1 MSTVRGCVTGLSL
14 ILLAVLSAQVQ
25 AIDADLNLASRILK
39 QVEQGLDRLRPGDV
53 ASYNRLSSKLNRA
66 AKHLETTQS
75 KSLPEYT
82 NAVKHWGMLQA
93 RMVEIANNWNAQ
105 RQNAQAAQTPPASKS
120 TSTNKS
126 PAESKSA
133 QVNKS
138 PPANKPSPGKIQP
151 APAVEPVDLDPL
163 MTKYQRSNLPKLP
176 DNATAEQAR
185 TWARQM
191 KGLQTTQLQND
202 LASIDSALKSG
213 AASKSDA
220 DRVRRWVSDIFQ
232 GNIKQTIR
240 QKVQINEGTVE
251 SMLYMADMI
260 NAVKPGDK
268 NGAYRFA
275 GDEKLQNNRMRL
287 DDALRAGSVLVVF
300 DELFGGGST
309 TRADKLKRIESARTK
324 LDELAPLAAEQARYF
339 ARAPKK
345 QPPVIKEFLAPI
357 AQKYWL
363 NGSVTAE
370 SESDG
375 SIWIDAYDVADITH
389 NGKIWIESNE
399 RGSIE
404 PNGDVWFDGNQVGSL
419 ESNGEVWR
427 SGNQVGLIEQ
437 NGTVWI
443 NGSPA
448 GEIVPFQGEW
458 KRAAILY
465 YFREFFP
472 R

>member
-1 MSTVRGCVTGLSL
+1 MRYAMSAIRGCIAGLCL
-14 ILLAVLSAQVQ
+14 ILLTVLSAQAQ
-25 AIDADLNLASRILK
+25 AMDADLNLATRTLK

-53 ASYNRLSSKLNRA
+53 PSYNRLSAKLNKA

-82 NAVKHWGMLQA
+82 NAVKQWGTLQA
-93 RMVEIANNWNAQ
+93 SMVEIANDWNAQ
-105 RQNAQAAQTPPASKS
+105 RQQAEAAQTPPAGKS
-120 TSTNKS
+120 H
-126 PAESKSA
+126 PA
-133 QVNKS
+133 NKS
-138 PPANKPSPGKIQP
+138 PPASKPPTVRAQP

-163 MTKYQRSNLPKLP
+163 MTKYQRNHLPKLP
-176 DNATAEQAR
+176 DSATAEQAR

-191 KGLQTTQLQND
+191 KGLQTTQLQSD

-220 DRVRRWVSDIFQ
+220 DRVRRWVSDLFQ
-232 GNIKQTIR
+232 GNIKQSIS
-240 QKVQINEGTVE
+240 QQIQRNEGTIE

-260 NAVKPGDK
+260 NSVKPGDK

-275 GDEKLQNNRMRL
+275 GDGKLQSNRMRL

-300 DELFGGGST
+300 DELFGGNSP

-339 ARAPKK
+339 ARAAKK
-345 QPPVIKEFLAPI
+345 RPPVTKEFLAPI

-375 SIWIDAYDVADITH
+375 SIWIDANDVADITH

-427 SGNQVGLIEQ
+427 SGDQVGLIEQ

-465 YFREFFP
+465 YFRDFFP

>member
-1 MSTVRGCVTGLSL
+1 MV
-14 ILLAVLSAQVQ
+14 LLALMATQAQ
-25 AIDADLNLASRILK
+25 AMDADLNLATRTLK
-39 QVEQGLDRLRPGDV
+39 QVDNGLERLRPGDV
-53 ASYNRLSSKLNRA
+53 PSYNRLSAKLNKA
-66 AKHLETTQS
+66 AKHLETTRS
-75 KSLPEYT
+75 KSLPEYA
-82 NAVKHWGMLQA
+82 NAVKHWGALQA
-93 RMVEIANNWNAQ
+93 RMVEIANDWNAQ
-105 RQNAQAAQTPPASKS
+105 RQKAQAAQTPPASKS
-120 TSTNKS
+120 ST
-126 PAESKSA
+126 ASKPPPVS
-133 QVNKS
+133 KS
-138 PPANKPSPGKIQP
+138 PPASKSPPSRAQP
-151 APAVEPVDLDPL
+151 APTVEPVDLDPL
-163 MTKYQRSNLPKLP
+163 MTKYQRNNLPKLP
-176 DNATAEQAR
+176 DTATAEQAR
-185 TWARQM
+185 TWAGHM
-191 KGLQTTQLQND
+191 KGLQTTQLQSD
-202 LASIDSALKSG
+202 LATIDSALKSG

-240 QKVQINEGTVE
+240 QQIQLNEGTIE

-275 GDEKLQNNRMRL
+275 GDEKLQHNRMRL
-287 DDALRAGSVLVVF
+287 DNALRAGSVLVVF
-300 DELFGGGST
+300 DELLGGGNT
-309 TRADKLKRIESARTK
+309 TRTEKLKRIESARIK

-339 ARAPKK
+339 ASAPKK
-345 QPPVIKEFLAPI
+345 LRPVTKDFLAPI

-370 SESDG
+370 TETDG
-375 SIWIDAYDVADITH
+375 SIWIDANDVADITH
-389 NGKIWIESNE
+389 NGKIWIESNQ

-404 PNGDVWFDGNQVGSL
+404 PNGEVWFDGNQVGSL
-419 ESNGEVWR
+419 EPNGEVWR

-465 YFREFFP
+465 YFRDFFP